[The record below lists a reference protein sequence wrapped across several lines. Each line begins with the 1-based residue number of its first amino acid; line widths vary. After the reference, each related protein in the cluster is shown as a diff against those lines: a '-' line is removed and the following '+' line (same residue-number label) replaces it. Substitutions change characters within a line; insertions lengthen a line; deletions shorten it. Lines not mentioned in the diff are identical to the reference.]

1 MTTSLLQDSKSIT
14 NASVTAT
21 PLESQA
27 RSILASSVLAI
38 GTTSSSIYYYPR
50 AYNSS
55 EVDGVVDSTTVLL
68 AARTLSKLGRS
79 DLSWE
84 FLRTLFSAQSSNGF
98 LPKIVYLNHT
108 TNNNNK
114 HEFEGAA
121 WSNFLGPYPGPKLFA
136 NKAAATTASSEEE
149 DLIYNPLFDTAA
161 AATTKLWSSNTIM
174 ATPHH
179 ATSILDIF
187 YLSNQTSEDV
197 NNLSIFY
204 TKLQK
209 WHDYLHQQIISN
221 CISGD
226 DYAKDAA
233 KNNDTSSFPCLL
245 LRHPMETEIDL
256 KSPIWESALM
266 NVTKIVKEKKFHNSS
281 ISIPKAV
288 KDSFD
293 YPGDD
298 MYNSYLYLLQCLNNE
313 GKNTTTTSHNNSGNN
328 GTNYTNHHD
337 NIFYSRC
344 PFGMLD
350 VGFSAA
356 LSLSDKSLEKI
367 IQILVD
373 KNQMTRHDD
382 KMTIAKARTN
392 RSMDMLNALWDEERG
407 SFFNR
412 LVMLTEND
420 HGWYSSSNN
429 RALPLEASIAYNF
442 FSLADPMLSSS
453 LVAKMTT
460 QLLQR
465 SGKFSFNCGDYPVW
479 SVGGC
484 KDSPPIIPL
493 VNLRVS
499 TGLVGNGEVGLGDY
513 ISNGLLDLIC
523 GLPNSGE
530 SNLKNCSNNFH
541 FASAFNA
548 TNRLPLGNNIMES
561 TLTAAIV
568 LDILIPDTEFAYES
582 EPPISSSSVIFLIAA
597 ELVVAFAVG
606 VVCLVLSM
614 NLMHRVNADEEG
626 DEFVQLVNEQQ
637 HLYEET
643 EDVEDAAHASGIG
656 AWSLELISSLSPMKW
671 WERRHAE

>member
-1 MTTSLLQDSKSIT
+1 MVHNIERMTSLLQDSIT
-14 NASVTAT
+14 NASSVTST

-38 GTTSSSIYYYPR
+38 PTTPPSIYYPR

-55 EVDGVVDSTTVLL
+55 EVDGVIDSTTVLL

-84 FLRTLFSAQSSNGF
+84 FLRTLFRAQSSNGF

-108 TNNNNK
+108 NDK
-114 HEFEGAA
+114 HEFEGAS
-121 WSNFLGPYPGPKLFA
+121 WSEFVGVYPGPKLFD
-136 NKAAATTASSEEE
+136 KGASSEE
-149 DLIYNPLFDTAA
+149 DSVIHPLFDSG
-161 AATTKLWSSNTIM
+161 TKLWSSNTIM

-179 ATSILDIF
+179 ATSILEIF
-187 YLSNQTSEDV
+187 FLSNQTLEDV

-209 WHDYLHQQIISN
+209 WHDYLHQQVIPN
-221 CISGD
+221 CGD
-226 DYAKDAA
+226 A
-233 KNNDTSSFPCLL
+233 NDTLFPCIL
-245 LRHPMETEIDL
+245 LRHPMETEIDMI
-256 KSPIWESALM
+256 SPIWKSALV
-266 NVTKIVKEKKFHNSS
+266 NVTKNVKEKKFHSR

-298 MYNSYLYLLQCLNNE
+298 LYNSYLYLLQCLNEEN
-313 GKNTTTTSHNNSGNN
+313 NNTTSHNS
-328 GTNYTNHHD
+328 TNYTNHD
-337 NIFYSRC
+337 TFYSRC

-356 LSLSDKSLEKI
+356 LSQSDKSLEKI

-373 KNQMTRHDD
+373 KNQMTRPKFDQ
-382 KMTIAKARTN
+382 MTSAEARTN
-392 RSMDMLNALWDEERG
+392 RSMDMLNALWDEERR

-412 LVMLTEND
+412 LVTFTEND
-420 HGWYSSSNN
+420 QGWYSSNMT
-429 RALPLEASIAYNF
+429 LPLEASIAYNF
-442 FSLADPMLSSS
+442 FSLANPMLNSP
-453 LVAKMTT
+453 LVAKIST

-465 SGKFSFNCGDYPVW
+465 SGKFSFNCGDYPLW

-484 KDSPPIIPL
+484 PKDSPPIIPV
-493 VNLRVS
+493 VNYRVS
-499 TGLVGNGEVGLGDY
+499 NGLVQNGEVGLGNY

-523 GLPNSGE
+523 GLPNSDE
-530 SNLKNCSNNFH
+530 SNLMNCSNNLH

-548 TNRLPLGNNIMES
+548 TSRLPLGNNMLES

-568 LDILIPDTEFAYES
+568 LDILIPDKEFTYES

-606 VVCLVLSM
+606 VVCLVLSL
-614 NLMHRVNADEEG
+614 NLMQRVNADEEG

-643 EDVEDAAHASGIG
+643 ENDEDAAHATGLG
-656 AWSLELISSLSPMKW
+656 TWSLELISSLSPMKW
-671 WERRHAE
+671 WEKRHAQ